1 MQVPRG
7 FESLPFRQISVTI
20 MPKKILVIEDDKTI
34 QLLLKVVLERG
45 GYQVSSALDGMQGL
59 MLARSTKPDLIIL
72 DMMMPAG
79 GGSSLLTRVRQMTD
93 TFAIPIVVYSS
104 LAEDEVKKQLSTT
117 ENITILGKT
126 TPPAELLAAVQRI
139 MPNN

>member
-1 MQVPRG
+1 
-7 FESLPFRQISVTI
+7 

-45 GYQVSSALDGMQGL
+45 GYQVSAALDGMQGL
-59 MLARSTKPDLIIL
+59 MLARQTKPDLIIL

-104 LAEDEVKKQLSTT
+104 MTTEDVQKQLTST
-117 ENITILGKT
+117 ENVTILGKT
-126 TPPAELLAAVQRI
+126 TPPAELLAAVQQI
-139 MPNN
+139 LPPN